1 MTIQL
6 MYVHETNE
14 KEVLGEILTNKSL
27 SVEDALDILEI
38 NMEEYTQQQGW
49 DDYDPN
55 ALELEYA

>member
-6 MYVHETNE
+6 MYIHETNE
-14 KEVLGEILTNKSL
+14 KEVLGEILTNQSL

-38 NMEEYTQQQGW
+38 NMEEYTQLQGW

-55 ALELEYA
+55 ALELEYI

>member
-6 MYVHETNE
+6 MYVHQDND
-14 KEVLGEILTNKSL
+14 KEVLGEILTNQSL

-38 NMEEYTQQQGW
+38 NMEEYTKEQGW

-55 ALELEYA
+55 ALEIGYA